1 MKQNLMEI
9 DGYHALISYDPEIE
23 MFRGEF
29 VDLNGGAD
37 FYARDI
43 ENLRREGKASLD
55 VFLAM
60 CREKGID
67 PEYRFSGRFNVRISS
82 DLHARVARTAKAR
95 GKSLNQLVA
104 EALEHEVSEVQ

>member
-9 DGYHALISYDPEIE
+9 DGFHAVIQYDPDIE

-43 ENLRREGKASLD
+43 NGLKREGRKSLQ
-55 VFLAM
+55 VFIDM
-60 CREKGID
+60 CREKGI
-67 PEYRFSGRFNVRISS
+67 EARRGFSGKFNVRIPS
-82 DLHARVARTAKAR
+82 DLHAKAVMVAKAR

-104 EALEHEVSEVQ
+104 EALEHEVS